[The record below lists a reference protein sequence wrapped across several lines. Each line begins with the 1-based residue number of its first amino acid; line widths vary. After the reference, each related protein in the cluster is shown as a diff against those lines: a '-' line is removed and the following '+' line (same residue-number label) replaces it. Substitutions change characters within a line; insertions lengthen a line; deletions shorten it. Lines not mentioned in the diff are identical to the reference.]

1 MIKTVYVKKKDNF
14 KDDILKD
21 DLNLLLN
28 INIEKLITYNRYEVE
43 GLDNELFQKS
53 IKYIFSEINLD
64 DIFFELPKSKIL
76 FAIELLDGQFDQR
89 ADSAEKCI
97 ALLCSNNNIKIRY
110 ATIYAIEGDLDSF
123 EIEKLKK
130 YLINPVEAKEA
141 SLIPRDT
148 LKNISKEKGHITIL
162 DDFINYN
169 EAQLIDVLN
178 EYSLAMDI
186 DDLKLFQNYFIN
198 EKRNPSLTELKVV
211 DTYWSDHCRHTTF
224 NTIFNNV
231 TIEDDEVKKT
241 YNNYLLSKNKI
252 NSKKPNSLMDI
263 ATIASKTLKK
273 DGFVKDEEVSEEINA
288 CSINIK
294 VDVDNKDEDYL
305 LLFKNETHNHPTEI
319 EPFGGAATCIGGAIR
334 DPLSSRSYVYQ
345 AMRIS
350 GCSDPREA
358 FCKTM
363 ENKLPQRTI
372 AKISAKGNSSY
383 GNQIGLATSL
393 VKEFYHDGYKAK
405 HLELGAVIA
414 AAKKENV
421 VREVPEKGDVIILL
435 GGRTGRDGIGGATG
449 SSKAHNT
456 QSLETCGAEVQKGNA
471 TEERKLQRLFR
482 KKEVTTLIKRCNDFG
497 AGGVCVAIGE
507 LAPSLIIELDKVPL
521 KYENLKVEEI
531 AISESQER
539 MAIVVREKDILYII
553 NEANKENIEA
563 TVVAKVEDDNKL
575 VMTYNNEVVVS
586 ISRDFLETN
595 GSKKY
600 TDVYISKEDKVILN
614 NFNTNSNIK
623 DILFKMYGDLDFCS
637 QKGLSNIFDS
647 TIGASS
653 VLMPYGG
660 KFQNSKEQVMCA
672 KIPVDGMTNTVS
684 LMSYGFDPKLME
696 KTPYKGSY
704 LSVLSSVSKLIAS
717 GASLDSIYL
726 SLQEYFPSVKNDSK
740 RWGTV
745 TSALLGA
752 YQAQMDLKIG
762 AIGGKDSMSGT
773 YENLDVPN
781 TLVSFAVGVT
791 KVNTVKPSLFTK
803 TNSTLILLPIE
814 KDVRNYFLK
823 ITEIIQS
830 QNILSS
836 YSLTRGLLLEAL
848 SQMSFGNRIGF
859 NIYDNID
866 IFNAQIGSILI
877 EVDNAEIIKKQLK
890 EKEVNYFEIGKT
902 LEKNIFK
909 YKDEEIDLLKLENIS
924 KNVLEKVYPTNIEQK
939 KCEFKNVD
947 FCKKDIILAKNKL
960 VKPKV
965 VIPVFFGTNC
975 EIDSRRAF
983 EEIGT
988 IVEEVVINTFNSYTL
1003 FESTNSFVNKL
1014 NDSQILFIPGGFSA
1028 ADEPEGSAKFI
1039 SSFLQSDKVKNSIN
1053 SLMEKRDGL
1062 ILGIC
1067 NGFQA
1072 LVKSGLLPY
1081 SQISNVDGNSPT
1093 LTYNDINQHQ
1103 SSIVKVRISST
1114 KSPWLMHYNVG
1125 DTLLVPISHGEGK
1138 FICNDEHLNRLIKK
1152 GQIASQYVDFDNNP
1166 SMDIMHNPNG
1176 STYAIE
1182 AITNEDGRILGRMGH
1197 LERCKVDLYKNIEEY
1212 KANNLM
1218 FKGAISY
1225 FK

>member
-1 MIKTVYVKKKDNF
+1 M
-14 KDDILKD
+14 
-21 DLNLLLN
+21 
-28 INIEKLITYNRYEVE
+28 
-43 GLDNELFQKS
+43 
-53 IKYIFSEINLD
+53 
-64 DIFFELPKSKIL
+64 
-76 FAIELLDGQFDQR
+76 
-89 ADSAEKCI
+89 
-97 ALLCSNNNIKIRY
+97 
-110 ATIYAIEGDLDSF
+110 
-123 EIEKLKK
+123 
-130 YLINPVEAKEA
+130 
-141 SLIPRDT
+141 
-148 LKNISKEKGHITIL
+148 
-162 DDFINYN
+162 
-169 EAQLIDVLN
+169 
-178 EYSLAMDI
+178 
-186 DDLKLFQNYFIN
+186 
-198 EKRNPSLTELKVV
+198 
-211 DTYWSDHCRHTTF
+211 
-224 NTIFNNV
+224 
-231 TIEDDEVKKT
+231 
-241 YNNYLLSKNKI
+241 
-252 NSKKPNSLMDI
+252 
-263 ATIASKTLKK
+263 
-273 DGFVKDEEVSEEINA
+273 
-288 CSINIK
+288 
-294 VDVDNKDEDYL
+294 
-305 LLFKNETHNHPTEI
+305 
-319 EPFGGAATCIGGAIR
+319 
-334 DPLSSRSYVYQ
+334 
-345 AMRIS
+345 
-350 GCSDPREA
+350 
-358 FCKTM
+358 
-363 ENKLPQRTI
+363 
-372 AKISAKGNSSY
+372 
-383 GNQIGLATSL
+383 
-393 VKEFYHDGYKAK
+393 
-405 HLELGAVIA
+405 
-414 AAKKENV
+414 
-421 VREVPEKGDVIILL
+421 
-435 GGRTGRDGIGGATG
+435 
-449 SSKAHNT
+449 
-456 QSLETCGAEVQKGNA
+456 
-471 TEERKLQRLFR
+471 
-482 KKEVTTLIKRCNDFG
+482 
-497 AGGVCVAIGE
+497 
-507 LAPSLIIELDKVPL
+507 
-521 KYENLKVEEI
+521 
-531 AISESQER
+531 
-539 MAIVVREKDILYII
+539 
-553 NEANKENIEA
+553 
-563 TVVAKVEDDNKL
+563 VAKVEDDNKL

-586 ISRDFLETN
+586 ISRDFLDTN

-600 TDVYISKEDKVILN
+600 TDVFISKEDKPVLYN
-614 NFNTNSNIK
+614 NSKNKNIN
-623 DILFKMYGDLDFCS
+623 DTLFKMYEDLDFCS

-660 KFQNSKEQVMCA
+660 KYQNSKEQVICA
-672 KIPVDGMTNTVS
+672 KIPVDGKTNTVS

-740 RWGTV
+740 RWGNV

-848 SQMSFGNRIGF
+848 SQMSFGNRIGVK
-859 NIYDNID
+859 IYDNID

-877 EVDNAEIIKKQLK
+877 EVDNAEIIKKQLM
-890 EKEVNYFEIGKT
+890 EKEINYFEIGKT

-909 YKDEEIDLLKLENIS
+909 YKDEEINLLKLENIS

-939 KCEFKNVD
+939 NCEFKNID

-960 VKPKV
+960 AKPKV

-983 EEIGT
+983 EEIGA

-1014 NDSQILFIPGGFSA
+1014 NDSQILFVPGGFSA

-1053 SLMEKRDGL
+1053 SLMNKRDGL

-1081 SQISNVDGNSPT
+1081 SQISNVDENSPT

-1138 FICNDEHLNRLIKK
+1138 FICNDEHLNRLIKN

-1197 LERCKVDLYKNIEEY
+1197 LERCKSDLYKNIGEY

-1225 FK
+1225 FR

>member
-1 MIKTVYVKKKDNF
+1 MVKTVYVKKKDNF

-28 INIEKLITYNRYEVE
+28 VNIEKLITYNRYEVE
-43 GLDNELFQKS
+43 GLDDDLFEKS

-64 DIFFELPKSKIL
+64 DIFFELPKSQIL

-97 ALLCSNNNIKIRY
+97 ALLCSNTNIKIRY
-110 ATIYAIEGDLDSF
+110 TTIYAIEGDLNSS
-123 EIEKLKK
+123 EIQKLKK

-141 SLIPRDT
+141 SLIPRAT
-148 LKNISKEKGHITIL
+148 LKNISKEKINITIL
-162 DDFINYN
+162 DDFINFN
-169 EAQLIDVLN
+169 DSKLIEVLD
-178 EYSLAMDI
+178 EFSLAMDI
-186 DDLKLFQNYFIN
+186 DDLKLFQTYFIN

-224 NTIFNNV
+224 NTIFNDV
-231 TIEDDEVKKT
+231 MIEDDEVNKT
-241 YNNYLLSKNKI
+241 YNDYLLSKKKI
-252 NSKKPNSLMDI
+252 NSNKPNSLMDI

-273 DGFVKDEEVSEEINA
+273 DGFVQAEEVSDEINA

-334 DPLSSRSYVYQ
+334 DPLSSRAYVYQ

-358 FCKTM
+358 FNQTM

-372 AKISAKGNSSY
+372 AKVSAKGNSSY
-383 GNQIGLATSL
+383 GNQIGLATSH

-414 AAKKENV
+414 ATKKENV
-421 VREVPEKGDVIILL
+421 IREIPERGDVVILL

-449 SSKAHNT
+449 SSKSHNT
-456 QSLETCGAEVQKGNA
+456 QSLETCSAEVQKGNA
-471 TEERKLQRLFR
+471 IEERKLQRLFR

-507 LAPSLIIELDKVPL
+507 LAPSLKIELDKVPL

-539 MAIVVREKDILYII
+539 MAIVVREKDIPFII

-586 ISRDFLETN
+586 ISRDFLDTN

-600 TDVYISKEDKVILN
+600 ADVYILEEDKSVLYNSSKEMKVN
-614 NFNTNSNIK
+614 EA
-623 DILFKMYGDLDFCS
+623 LFQMYSDLDFCS

-660 KFQNSKEQVMCA
+660 KYQNSKEQVMCA
-672 KIPVDGMTNTVS
+672 KIPVDGNTNTVS
-684 LMSYGFDPKLME
+684 LMSYGFDPKIME

-704 LSVLSSVSKLIAS
+704 LSVVSSVSKLIAS

-740 RWGTV
+740 KWGNV
-745 TSALLGA
+745 TSALLGS
-752 YQAQMDLKIG
+752 YKAQMDLKIG

-791 KVNTVKPSLFTK
+791 KVNSVKPSLFMKTK
-803 TNSTLILLPIE
+803 TTLILLPIE
-814 KDVRNYFLK
+814 KNIRNYFLK
-823 ITEIIQS
+823 ITEIIKS

-848 SQMSFGNRIGF
+848 SQMSFGNRIGVK
-859 NIYDNID
+859 IYDNID
-866 IFNAQIGSILI
+866 IFNAKIGSILI
-877 EVDNAEIIKKQLK
+877 EVDNFEVIKKQLM
-890 EKEVNYFEIGKT
+890 EKGINYVEIGKT
-902 LEKNIFK
+902 IEKNIFK
-909 YKDEEIDLLKLENIS
+909 YKDEEIDLFKLENIS
-924 KNVLEKVYPTNIEQK
+924 KNVLEKVYPTIVEQK
-939 KCEFKNVD
+939 KCDFKNID
-947 FCKKDIILAKNKL
+947 FCKKDITFAKNKL
-960 VKPKV
+960 AKPRV
-965 VIPVFFGTNC
+965 IIPVFFGTNC

-983 EEIGT
+983 EEIGA
-988 IVEEVVINTFNSYTL
+988 IVEEVVINTFNSNTL

-1053 SLMEKRDGL
+1053 SLMDKRDGL

-1081 SQISNVDGNSPT
+1081 SQISNVDEGSPT

-1103 SSIVKVRISST
+1103 STIVKVRISST

-1138 FICNDEHLNRLIKK
+1138 FICNDGHLNKLIKN

-1166 SMDIMHNPNG
+1166 SMDILHNPNG
-1176 STYAIE
+1176 SIYAIE

-1197 LERCKVDLYKNIEEY
+1197 LERCKVDLYKNIKEY
-1212 KANNLM
+1212 KPNNLM